1 MTLDNELKKKFMQ
14 AIFRFRKSGMDF
26 PKMADINMT
35 EFFVMNGLS
44 KNIFGQDQSVDLSQ
58 VQCHTHVTKAAISQ
72 MFTSLEKRGYIIRET
87 DKSNRRK
94 ITVTLTQQGKEI
106 LALSQR
112 AADKTLD
119 EILFRLGEDKAR
131 QLVCLL
137 SELSDISDEIKREY
151 MLKNQLRAE
160 IIS

>member
-1 MTLDNELKKKFMQ
+1 MQ

-44 KNIFGQDQSVDLSQ
+44 KNIYGVDQSVDLSQ
-58 VQCHTHVTKAAISQ
+58 IQCHAHITKAAISQ

-94 ITVTLTQQGKEI
+94 ITVTLTPQGKEI
-106 LALSQR
+106 LAQSQQQ
-112 AADKTLD
+112 AGSMLQ
-119 EILFRLGEDKAR
+119 EILLRLGEDKAW
-131 QLVCLL
+131 QLIGLL
-137 SELSDISDEIKREY
+137 SELSDIRDDIKRESVADKEQGES
-151 MLKNQLRAE
+151 LA
-160 IIS
+160 

>member
-26 PKMADINMT
+26 PKMAEINMT

-44 KNIFGQDQSVDLSQ
+44 RNIFGQDQSVDLSQ

-87 DKSNRRK
+87 DKSNRRR
-94 ITVTLTQQGKEI
+94 ITVTLTQQGEKI
-106 LALSQR
+106 LSQSQQV
-112 AADKTLD
+112 ADKTLD
-119 EILFRLGEDKAR
+119 DILLRLGEEKAW

-151 MLKNQLRAE
+151 TVNSQLGE
-160 IIS
+160 N